1 MMKVEIASHSAGAV
15 IKIKAHPG
23 ARRQGLSGI
32 HDGALKIDVN
42 SAPEKGKANKEIRK
56 ILAGVFVWMEVMHSA
71 FMTYLTF
78 SPLHKH
84 MPCMAVRFFQCYRA
98 LRHLAHMAFPAL
110 LPWFFPAV
118 CLGELF
124 AAAFYHISNKQL
136 ILFKNA

>member
-56 ILAGVFVWMEVMHSA
+56 ILAGVFG
-71 FMTYLTF
+71 
-78 SPLHKH
+78 
-84 MPCMAVRFFQCYRA
+84 
-98 LRHLAHMAFPAL
+98 LRQAELEL
-110 LPWFFPAV
+110 LS
-118 CLGELF
+118 GETSQLKKILLKGIAPEE
-124 AAAFYHISNKQL
+124 AAAKIQAVLKTL
-136 ILFKNA
+136 GAG